1 MKIYV
6 EFYFLNT
13 YLILINVMIN
23 VDIKKFISIYLIQV
37 LKVYNDKNL
46 NL

>member
-23 VDIKKFISIYLIQV
+23 VDKKKFYIYISNKGFKSI
-37 LKVYNDKNL
+37 
-46 NL
+46 